1 MKKRKAARYGYML
14 ISLLFCL
21 SAFAYWLIPTRLPA
35 ITCWISGGILFA
47 YGIIRILGFFS
58 DDPYCLAFHYDLACG
73 LLLMVSGGIV
83 WIKGIKSYPYLI
95 PGFAWIAL
103 LDSFFKI
110 QMSKEAKDFGLQE
123 WRFILCVAILTASS
137 SFFLVL
143 NDFLGPQATKLLM
156 GSTLLLEGILNWFTV
171 KFTVK

>member
-1 MKKRKAARYGYML
+1 ML

-21 SAFAYWLIPTRLPA
+21 SAFVYWLIPTRLPT
-35 ITCWISGGILFA
+35 ITCWISGGILFV
-47 YGIIRILGFFS
+47 YGIIRVLGFFS

-73 LLLMVSGGIV
+73 LLLMVLGGIV
-83 WIKGIKSYPYLI
+83 WIKGVKSYPYLI
-95 PGFAWIAL
+95 PGFGWIAL

-110 QMSKEAKDFGLQE
+110 QMSKEAKDFGLKE